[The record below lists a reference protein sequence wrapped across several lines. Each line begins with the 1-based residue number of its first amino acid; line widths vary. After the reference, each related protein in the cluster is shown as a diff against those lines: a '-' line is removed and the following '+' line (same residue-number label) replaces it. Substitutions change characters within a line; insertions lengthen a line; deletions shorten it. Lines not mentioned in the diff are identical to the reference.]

1 MEPLPSV
8 EPVQE
13 GSMEHFTATE
23 EEVNRGRASSLSVQ
37 LSSPPTSR
45 SRPRSS
51 RSKTRSR
58 SPYIDRFGLQQPP
71 PPSNLYGG
79 ENVHPVTRRREY
91 FEEEQKLLP
100 FHHDPETYVPS
111 ERACLSTAAVS
122 AIQEATEMKEV
133 WMQQSLK
140 DHVDYSEHIRYL
152 ECVATFAHRSCFM
165 KKSPSDPRS
174 MEGRMEDLLKEYSF
188 DRMRPP
194 KRKVEGA
201 QAAEPYVPYPD
212 GRNVECQRS
221 PGHRRGEDWTR

>member
-8 EPVQE
+8 KPAQE
-13 GSMEHFTATE
+13 ESIEHFTATE
-23 EEVNRGRASSLSVQ
+23 EEVKRGRASSLSVQ

-45 SRPRSS
+45 SRPRS
-51 RSKTRSR
+51 
-58 SPYIDRFGLQQPP
+58 PYTDRFGLQQPP

-122 AIQEATEMKEV
+122 AIQEATELKKAYV
-133 WMQQSLK
+133 QQSLR
-140 DHVDYSEHIRYL
+140 DHVDCSEQIREL
-152 ECVATFAHRSCFM
+152 ERVATFAHRSCFM
-165 KKSPSDPRS
+165 KKSPSDCRP
-174 MEGRMEDLLKEYSF
+174 MEDRMEDLLKEYSF

-194 KRKVEGA
+194 LRKVEGA
-201 QAAEPYVPYPD
+201 QAAEPYLPYPD
-212 GRNVECQRS
+212 GRSVDCQRS
-221 PGHRRGEDWTR
+221 AGTSPRRGLDEMIP